1 MQRFD
6 HGILSAGIARVRSHE
21 KCRSLTKAVGESHES
36 VGVSLDVSEER
47 RVDQPRWVPDIVCP

>member
-1 MQRFD
+1 MQRFGHESFED
-6 HGILSAGIARVRSHE
+6 RVSSVRSHE

>member
-6 HGILSAGIARVRSHE
+6 HGNFRRVRVGVRSHE

>member
-1 MQRFD
+1 MQRFG
-6 HGILSAGIARVRSHE
+6 HGKFGWVIAVRSHE

>member
-1 MQRFD
+1 MQRFG
-6 HGILSAGIARVRSHE
+6 HGKFGRTIARVRSHE

>member
-6 HGILSAGIARVRSHE
+6 HGMLVRGADVRSHE

>member
-6 HGILSAGIARVRSHE
+6 HGFLQSGNCSVRSHE

>member
-1 MQRFD
+1 MQRFGYKD
-6 HGILSAGIARVRSHE
+6 SVAPGVRSHE